1 MIVTGFEILDC
12 PVKPGNDNKYVDGRD
27 KPGHDE
33 LVAGDRTSPHL
44 SRQHE

>member
-27 KPGHDE
+27 NPGHDE
-33 LVAGDRTSPHL
+33 LVLVTGLPRTPT
-44 SRQHE
+44 